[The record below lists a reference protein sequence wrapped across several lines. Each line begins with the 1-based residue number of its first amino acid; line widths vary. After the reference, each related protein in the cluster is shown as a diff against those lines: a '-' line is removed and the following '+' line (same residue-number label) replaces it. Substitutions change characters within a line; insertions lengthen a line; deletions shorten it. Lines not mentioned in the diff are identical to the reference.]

1 MNNTIKKLAGVA
13 GRLLLAYLLV
23 FAPSVWAGQKQS
35 ANENPEPARKAAAE
49 SSREKPSLAATST
62 RAQTGDVQG
71 EKSENAAAE
80 EKPSGDGKHEGIKVH
95 GHWTIEVR
103 NPDGSVV
110 THREFENSLQPS
122 GATALASLLT
132 GVVPVGPWEIRVNGS
147 ASTPSPCPPA
157 PPITRFIPANDTS
170 CVIVAGAFAATANSN
185 VFPNLTVNSSGTG
198 QLVLTG
204 TAVASQSGGVATVS
218 TYVTLCPAGTPQ
230 ANCAQLLDQLPP
242 QFTAFSLGTGSGA
255 SQSPVIQ
262 VTAGQTIAVTVNISF
277 S

>member
-1 MNNTIKKLAGVA
+1 MSNTIKKLAGVA

-23 FAPSVWAGQKQS
+23 FAQSVWAGQEQGAK
-35 ANENPEPARKAAAE
+35 ENPEPAQTAVAQ
-49 SSREKPSLAATST
+49 SPREKPSSAAASAKE
-62 RAQTGDVQG
+62 RIGDVQR
-71 EKSENAAAE
+71 EESENAAPE
-80 EKPSGDGKHEGIKVH
+80 EKSSGDGKHEGIKVH

-103 NPDGSVV
+103 NSDGSVV
-110 THREFENSLQPS
+110 AHREFENSLQPS
-122 GATALASLLT
+122 GASALASLLA
-132 GVVPVGPWEIRVNGS
+132 GAVPGPWEIRLNGS

-157 PPITRFIPANDTS
+157 PTGTRFIQDNDTS
-170 CVIVAGAFAATANSN
+170 CVIVAGVFAATANSN

-218 TYVTLCPAGTPQ
+218 TYITLCLAGSSQ
-230 ANCAQLLDQLPP
+230 ASCAQLLDQLPP
-242 QFTAFSLGTGSGA
+242 QFTAVSLDTGSGA
-255 SQSPVIQ
+255 SPSQTVQ